1 VFFGLWCILIDY
13 LIARSTFLPRTI
25 GVLYALAGLGYLTLL
40 LWQPLAKYLYP
51 YNLALAGPGEISL
64 LLWLLVKGV
73 NVPKWKEQASDL
85 TNR

>member
-1 VFFGLWCILIDY
+1 M
-13 LIARSTFLPRTI
+13 RRH
-25 GVLYALAGLGYLTLL
+25 LGYLTL

-64 LLWLLVKGV
+64 LQCLLAKGV

-85 TNR
+85 TGQCS